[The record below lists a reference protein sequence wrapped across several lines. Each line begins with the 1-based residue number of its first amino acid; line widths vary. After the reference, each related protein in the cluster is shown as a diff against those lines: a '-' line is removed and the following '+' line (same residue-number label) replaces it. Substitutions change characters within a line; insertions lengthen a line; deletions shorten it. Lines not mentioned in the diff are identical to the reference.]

1 MSVTYKPISAISV
14 LLDMVGL
21 VCNIFS
27 GYLLVSYPL
36 ILIVFAYVRVGFHGR
51 VIVMI
56 IGMPLLGLILRW
68 FSKGIINRKR
78 VWLIVAGLVLFGFSA
93 VFGYLVIT
101 SPMQT
106 SYFTYALL
114 LVNTVLGIVF
124 GFIMIVG
131 AIKRLE

>member
-1 MSVTYKPISAISV
+1 
-14 LLDMVGL
+14 
-21 VCNIFS
+21 
-27 GYLLVSYPL
+27 
-36 ILIVFAYVRVGFHGR
+36 
-51 VIVMI
+51 
-56 IGMPLLGLILRW
+56 MPLLGLILRW